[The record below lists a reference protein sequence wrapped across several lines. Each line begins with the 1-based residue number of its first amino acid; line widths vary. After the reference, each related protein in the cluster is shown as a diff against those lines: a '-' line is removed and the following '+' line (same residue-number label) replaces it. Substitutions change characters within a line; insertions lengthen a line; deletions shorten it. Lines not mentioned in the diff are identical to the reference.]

1 MRDAG
6 LILDWDTLIHTDKFY
21 QAKTTRLV
29 TLPLAPWHSSCQHL
43 PHILC
48 ILDIICQENMTLPVI
63 MVTASLLTG
72 NGRSARLL
80 YLLTFSSPRQVGGW
94 EPGSSQEVT
103 LPLIPDED
111 MEINQHEHLYPVWK
125 DFVWSQSVSGVQSKS
140 HKDTLWMT
148 PSWWLRM
155 GDPVCMC
162 ITLCQWSE
170 HYLLV
175 GRCFIR
181 LNDSIFFLNFSFLWK
196 KLIPLARSC
205 PTKVLQEFS
214 KLWLWQCHDW

>member
-1 MRDAG
+1 MP
-6 LILDWDTLIHTDKFY
+6 T
-21 QAKTTRLV
+21 
-29 TLPLAPWHSSCQHL
+29 PP
-43 PHILC
+43 PHI

-63 MVTASLLTG
+63 MVTAWLLTG

-80 YLLTFSSPRQVGGW
+80 YLLTFSSLRQVGGW

-125 DFVWSQSVSGVQSKS
+125 DFVWSQSVSGVQTKS
-140 HKDTLWMT
+140 HRDTLQMT

-155 GDPVCMC
+155 RDPVCMC
-162 ITLCQWSE
+162 ITQCQWSE
-170 HYLLV
+170 HYLCV

-181 LNDSIFFLNFSFLWK
+181 LNETWSWSRGVYHLCVCRLTDVWCVWIQWRWSL
-196 KLIPLARSC
+196 SC
-205 PTKVLQEFS
+205 CDPS
-214 KLWLWQCHDW
+214 QCHHTPHTFTLSGQSGHYTQPKTSGIHL